1 MSAAL
6 QSLRRDPLLA
16 AAQLACAAGMVLSA
30 LVAGSCALGVP
41 ALLVAPAMLD
51 GMDAPTLAAISRAPG
66 IVVAILLA
74 VAAMAG
80 AAFAFLRLLRG
91 IVTSVG
97 AHDPFAPANARRLAM
112 MGWLTVGIEA
122 LAGLVTLLGN
132 VASRVVHEAT
142 LDFSID
148 PGGLLLAIVL
158 FILARV
164 FREGAR
170 MRDDLEG
177 TV

>member
-66 IVVAILLA
+66 IVVAILL
-74 VAAMAG
+74 
-80 AAFAFLRLLRG
+80 
-91 IVTSVG
+91 
-97 AHDPFAPANARRLAM
+97 
-112 MGWLTVGIEA
+112 
-122 LAGLVTLLGN
+122 
-132 VASRVVHEAT
+132 
-142 LDFSID
+142 
-148 PGGLLLAIVL
+148 
-158 FILARV
+158 
-164 FREGAR
+164 
-170 MRDDLEG
+170 
-177 TV
+177 